1 MIVRPPPGALAVA
14 AVAGVMISG
23 CDSGASSAE
32 DVPTVVASFY
42 PLAFVA
48 ERVGGSDVQ
57 VVDLTP
63 ADVESHDLELTPR
76 QVGEIAA
83 ADLVL
88 FQQGFQPA
96 IDEAVEDNASGTTL
110 DITEIVPLDDDRS
123 GDPHIWLDPTR
134 FAAITRSAADALG
147 DVVPAQADEIHRR
160 ADELVAELTAL
171 DEEFHSGL
179 ANCERTVVV
188 TTHQAFGYLGDR
200 YGLDLVGISGVEGEA
215 EVSPA
220 RLREIQEV
228 IQTAGVTTVFSEPLG
243 SPDVADILAADLG
256 VSTAILDPIEGLTED
271 TEDEDYLTLMRA
283 NLEALRK
290 ANGCT

>member
-200 YGLDLVGISGVEGEA
+200 YGLDLVGISGVDGEA

-243 SPDVADILAADLG
+243 SPEVADTLAADLG

>member
-1 MIVRPPPGALAVA
+1 MIVRRPGVVAVA
-14 AVAGVMISG
+14 TVAGVMISG
-23 CDSGASSAE
+23 CDAGASSAE
-32 DVPTVVASFY
+32 DRPTVVASFY

-48 ERVGGSDVQ
+48 ERVGGSEVR

-63 ADVESHDLELTPR
+63 ADVASHDLELTPR
-76 QVGEIAA
+76 QVGEIAT
-83 ADLVL
+83 ADLVVY
-88 FQQGFQPA
+88 QTGFQPA
-96 IDEAVEDNASGTTL
+96 LDEAVEQNASGPTL
-110 DITEIVPLDDDRS
+110 DIAEVVPEHDNRK
-123 GDPHIWLDPTR
+123 GDQHSWLDPTR
-134 FAAITRSAADALG
+134 FAAITRSVADVLG
-147 DVVPAQADEIHRR
+147 DVVPAQADEIHGR

-179 ANCERTVVV
+179 ANCERTIVV
-188 TTHQAFGYLGDR
+188 TTHQAFGYLGER
-200 YGLDLVGISGVEGEA
+200 YDLDVVGISGVDGEA

-220 RLREIQEV
+220 KLREIQEV

-243 SPDVADILAADLG
+243 SPEVADTLAADLG

-271 TEDEDYLTLMRA
+271 TADEDYLTLMRA

>member
-1 MIVRPPPGALAVA
+1 MRSPPR
-14 AVAGVMISG
+14 IW
-23 CDSGASSAE
+23 SS
-32 DVPTVVASFY
+32 TN
-42 PLAFVA
+42 
-48 ERVGGSDVQ
+48 RGSSQ
-57 VVDLTP
+57 RL
-63 ADVESHDLELTPR
+63 
-76 QVGEIAA
+76 
-83 ADLVL
+83 
-88 FQQGFQPA
+88 
-96 IDEAVEDNASGTTL
+96 DEAVEQNASGSTL
-110 DITEIVPLDDDRS
+110 DITEVVPLDDDRR

-200 YGLDLVGISGVEGEA
+200 YGLDLVGISGVDGEA

-243 SPDVADILAADLG
+243 SPEVADTLAADLG